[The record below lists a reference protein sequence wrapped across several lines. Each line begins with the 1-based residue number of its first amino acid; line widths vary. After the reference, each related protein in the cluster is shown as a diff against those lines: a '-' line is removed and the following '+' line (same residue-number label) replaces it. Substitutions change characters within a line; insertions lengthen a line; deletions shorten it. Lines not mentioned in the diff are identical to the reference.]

1 MQPERME
8 FLNSLGKFYQV
19 LIEQVK
25 TNNITESD
33 FYMLLSAKCKA
44 LNRERIRRGKPQV

>member
-1 MQPERME
+1 MQPERLD
-8 FLNSLGKFYQV
+8 FLNRLGRFYNV
-19 LIEQVK
+19 IIEQAK
-25 TNNITESD
+25 QENITESD